1 MENNSSKPS
10 EDPFHDDENAGS
22 PKAAPEPL
30 DANVNVS
37 SPESAPTLQYL
48 GYKTLYVTGHGKE
61 PVTVTLEVDQDLTP
75 FAHSNDPDTKCFV
88 TSSPL
93 TPENNVQ
100 NMGRKLSEAVSVA
113 NENPFS
119 NFASNKRRRQ
129 SDDDDDDVEKQ
140 PNKQAKHGLFG
151 EIHKHKVTF
160 IIPSPLQNN
169 EGGEEVAIEADPPA
183 AVNTQPGASS
193 SKPRERVKILAS
205 AEPMWV
211 AARRHRGMEQKCV
224 LRADFH
230 EQLLAQNVLPGQFL
244 GADRLSRYFIK
255 DGALPVALS
264 DMITQQAREK
274 TLLAIKLLKEEQL
287 REKKLADYYDAVTK
301 DLYQQEGS
309 DQYPQAEALM
319 VSLLS
324 HYRGIEKRR
333 LDALAKKELT
343 RKANTPSDL
352 ANALCRESENY
363 PVPST
368 SRGPRAP
375 TKRARPGKSQ
385 SPAREVKK
393 PTAAASS
400 SKGRQ
405 AHGYT
410 ATKGR
415 SKSPKASTSKQQAKG
430 KSSQN
435 ASKGKGKAQAKGKS
449 TKAAPP
455 KKELSEGT
463 LMVLEALGEL
473 TKQLKKWTV
482 LWSLAQG

>member
-1 MENNSSKPS
+1 MS
-10 EDPFHDDENAGS
+10 
-22 PKAAPEPL
+22 
-30 DANVNVS
+30 V
-37 SPESAPTLQYL
+37 
-48 GYKTLYVTGHGKE
+48 
-61 PVTVTLEVDQDLTP
+61 
-75 FAHSNDPDTKCFV
+75 C
-88 TSSPL
+88 TS
-93 TPENNVQ
+93 
-100 NMGRKLSEAVSVA
+100 AVSI
-113 NENPFS
+113 FI
-119 NFASNKRRRQ
+119 FAYY
-129 SDDDDDDVEKQ
+129 
-140 PNKQAKHGLFG
+140 
-151 EIHKHKVTF
+151 I
-160 IIPSPLQNN
+160 
-169 EGGEEVAIEADPPA
+169 
-183 AVNTQPGASS
+183 
-193 SKPRERVKILAS
+193 
-205 AEPMWV
+205 
-211 AARRHRGMEQKCV
+211 
-224 LRADFH
+224 
-230 EQLLAQNVLPGQFL
+230 
-244 GADRLSRYFIK
+244 Y
-255 DGALPVALS
+255 
-264 DMITQQAREK
+264 MITAQAREK

-352 ANALCRESENY
+352 ANALCREPENY

-368 SRGPRAP
+368 SRVPRAP

-473 TKQLKKWTV
+473 TKQLTCTRITLCLHHPIGCKNFCACTYPAADAGPAILIFIVWKYFI
-482 LWSLAQG
+482 